1 MNKNRL
7 FYSPTFSETENEKI
21 NDKSLDNKPKIN
33 FKKTKENTIK
43 SLNEV
48 EFFLNNFKRFKRYLH
63 LYKFF
68 K

>member
-1 MNKNRL
+1 MSNRL
-7 FYSPTFSETENEKI
+7 FYSPTCCETREEKI
-21 NDKSLDNKPKIN
+21 IDKPLDDKPKID

-48 EFFLNNFKRFKRYLH
+48 EFFLNDFKRFKRYLH
-63 LYKFF
+63 LYKFL